1 MPTSHPEYN
10 GTTTASEVG
19 DSFAGHIKNKNG
31 ELDRSTP
38 ENLTLYIF
46 K

>member
-19 DSFAGHIKNKNG
+19 DAFASHIKNKNG
-31 ELDRSTP
+31 ELDISTQDA
-38 ENLTLYIF
+38 LSLYIF